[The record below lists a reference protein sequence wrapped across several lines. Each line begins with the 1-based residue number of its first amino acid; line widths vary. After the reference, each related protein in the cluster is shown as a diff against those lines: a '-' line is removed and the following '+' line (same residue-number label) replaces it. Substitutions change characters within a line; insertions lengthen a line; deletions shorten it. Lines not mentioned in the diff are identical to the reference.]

1 MLDRSEQ
8 NRFYRIVSEI
18 ILSLKNPSVKGLVKL
33 RQSARRRR
41 ELGRFPVEGFAEIEV
56 GLAAKTTFP
65 EAYCC
70 PAFFRDRTEEALLR
84 RLEATGAT
92 VTELGKDAFAK
103 VAYREHPDGLFAVAE
118 IWELKTDRLSLG
130 TDPLVL
136 VLDEIEKPG
145 NLGGILRT
153 ADAFG
158 VTAVLLADPALDFF
172 NPNVIRASRGL
183 SLSMPVAAGTKEEI
197 FTYLLKQE
205 IRILGSSAKNPRPLW
220 ETDLKGATAIIL
232 GSEREGLG
240 SFWRE
245 RFDEAL
251 VIPMSGTAD
260 SLNVSVAA
268 SCFLSEAARQRRD
281 G

>member
-1 MLDRSEQ
+1 M
-8 NRFYRIVSEI
+8 
-18 ILSLKNPSVKGLVKL
+18 KL

-56 GLAAKTTFP
+56 GLAAKTTFS
-65 EAYCC
+65 EAYFCT
-70 PAFFRDRTEEALLR
+70 AFFRDRTEEALLR

-103 VAYREHPDGLFAVAE
+103 VAYREHPDGLLAVAE
-118 IWELKTDRLSLG
+118 IWELKIGRLSLG
-130 TDPLVL
+130 TNPLVI

-158 VTAVLLADPALDFF
+158 VAAVLLADPALDFF

-183 SLSMPVAAGTKEEI
+183 SLRMPVAAGTKEEI
-197 FTYLLKQE
+197 FTYLLKNE
-205 IRILGSSAKNPRPLW
+205 LRILGASAKNPVPLW
-220 ETDLKGATAIIL
+220 EADLTGAFAIVL
-232 GSEREGLG
+232 GSECEGLG

-245 RFDEAL
+245 RLDEAL

-268 SCFLSEAARQRRD
+268 SCFLSEAARQRCD
-281 G
+281 GLSPALP